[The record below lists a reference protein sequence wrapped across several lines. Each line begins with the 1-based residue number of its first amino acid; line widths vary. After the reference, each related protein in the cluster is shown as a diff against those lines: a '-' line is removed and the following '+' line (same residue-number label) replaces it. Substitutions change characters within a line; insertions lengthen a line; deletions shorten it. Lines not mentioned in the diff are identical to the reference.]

1 MHGPMIYFRH
11 PEAVDRPSF
20 REVVQALLEHEDSLL
35 HIPPE
40 ALSSH
45 SQAGMLGAPLE
56 AGMLM
61 YTDTQKMY
69 FVEGET
75 ADDSNEI
82 PESDYGYC
90 F

>member
-1 MHGPMIYFRH
+1 ML
-11 PEAVDRPSF
+11 
-20 REVVQALLEHEDSLL
+20 ALLEHEGSLL

-61 YTDTQKMY
+61 YTDTQEMY
-69 FVEGET
+69 LDYEEV
-75 ADDSNEI
+75 DDKI
-82 PESDYGYC
+82 
-90 F
+90 

>member
-1 MHGPMIYFRH
+1 MTSC
-11 PEAVDRPSF
+11 RPSF

-61 YTDTQKMY
+61 YTGTQEMY
-69 FVEGET
+69 LADGDAADYEGVNLF
-75 ADDSNEI
+75 S
-82 PESDYGYC
+82 
-90 F
+90 

>member
-1 MHGPMIYFRH
+1 MNGGHAKCYADHLILLNAMFRH
-11 PEAVDRPSF
+11 PEVVDRPSF

-56 AGMLM
+56 AGTLM
-61 YTDTQKMY
+61 YTDVQRT
-69 FVEGET
+69 
-75 ADDSNEI
+75 
-82 PESDYGYC
+82 
-90 F
+90 

>member
-1 MHGPMIYFRH
+1 MILLHCVLFSHLRH
-11 PEAVDRPSF
+11 PEANKRPSF

-61 YTDTQKMY
+61 YTDTQEMY
-69 FVEGET
+69 R
-75 ADDSNEI
+75 DN
-82 PESDYGYC
+82 
-90 F
+90 